1 MGGGPGVGRSDTL
14 DSSVAASR
22 ITINL
27 VASSNIP
34 LLALSSACQSPG
46 LVWLGFLHRVS
57 QG

>member
-46 LVWLGFLHRVS
+46 LV
-57 QG
+57 